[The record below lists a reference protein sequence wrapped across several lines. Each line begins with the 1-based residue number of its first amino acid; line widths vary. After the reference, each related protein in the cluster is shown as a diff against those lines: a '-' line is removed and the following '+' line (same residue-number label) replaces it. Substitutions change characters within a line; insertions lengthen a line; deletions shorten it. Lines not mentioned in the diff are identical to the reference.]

1 MDIPI
6 QLMMVEILQFLLQSE
21 LIHLSVK
28 MDMQLKLRFG
38 VMDLLVMDVALNP
51 LIQDFCLFVSL
62 PSDFNSLVTFLTLFS
77 RYCIKLIY
85 EVQKRVSLCISATFC
100 TSFQKVIQNTL
111 FITQNNII
119 YSGILKY

>member
-1 MDIPI
+1 MARNRKRTKQVEDMVKRANNIFKLDRVKDPHNNSLFIFIFGIP
-6 QLMMVEILQFLLQSE
+6 
-21 LIHLSVK
+21 
-28 MDMQLKLRFG
+28 
-38 VMDLLVMDVALNP
+38 
-51 LIQDFCLFVSL
+51 
-62 PSDFNSLVTFLTLFS
+62 FNSLVTFSTLFS

-100 TSFQKVIQNTL
+100 ASFQKVIQNTL